1 MHDNFV
7 GRGTWLAN
15 EITRMWGDG
24 RIPPPGHHY
33 TVPVALSLQL
43 AFALPVYI
51 GLMWLLWSGATYARS
66 NRRTDGSTVESVASH
81 T

>member
-1 MHDNFV
+1 
-7 GRGTWLAN
+7 
-15 EITRMWGDG
+15 MWGDG